1 MSLDFVP
8 PQDIDAERAVL
19 GSMMSSPRAV
29 DDCRDAVT
37 PADFYRPAHESIC
50 AVAYALSARRV
61 RVDAISVGEELT
73 ARGELTQIGGKA
85 YLHELVGSVVAASSA
100 GHYAEIVADK
110 ATRRRLIEA
119 TSRILGLASLEE
131 GRTDD
136 LLSLAEEEIGQ
147 VAQRRNGIT
156 LKPLAETIERTV
168 EILSSPKPN
177 FSRTG
182 WPDLDTHIHGWAPGR
197 LHTIAARPGGGKSLM
212 GLQAAI
218 HMAKQGKAVTY
229 AVMEMDTDELNTRI
243 IAQTANVGMTSLTDR
258 DISPVAWDGISRIM
272 PMLVDLPIYTD
283 DAPRQ
288 TLDHIR
294 AHARAVSRRT
304 ELGMVVV
311 DYIQQVSTP
320 DHLLKSP
327 RHEQVAHTTRGLKN
341 MARELRVPVLAACQA
356 TRPRNGENKAPTLA
370 DLRESGSIEA
380 DSDVVLSLHRDSTE
394 SEEVECHVLKARQ
407 GRTGRFNLQ
416 WQAHF
421 ARLMSHADPY
431 GRNSA

>member
-1 MSLDFVP
+1 MSPDLTP
-8 PQDIDAERAVL
+8 PQDIDAECAVL
-19 GSMMSSPRAV
+19 GSMMLSKRAV
-29 DDCRDAVT
+29 EDCRDLVA
-37 PADFYRPAHESIC
+37 PSDFYRPAHEAIC
-50 AVAYALSARRV
+50 AVAYALAGRREP
-61 RVDAISVGEELT
+61 VDAITVAAELG
-73 ARGELTQIGGKA
+73 ARGELAHIGGA
-85 YLHELVGSVVAASSA
+85 SYLHNLVGSVVAASS
-100 GHYAEIVADK
+100 AEIVADK

-119 TSRILGLASLEE
+119 TSRILGLATLEE
-131 GRTDD
+131 GRTDE

-156 LKPLAETIERTV
+156 LKPLAETIDRTV
-168 EILSSPKPN
+168 EALSSPKPN

-182 WPDLDTHIHGWAPGR
+182 WADLDYHIHGWAPGR

-218 HMAKQGKAVTY
+218 HMARQGKAVTY

-258 DISPVAWDGISRIM
+258 DISPVAWDSISRIM

-283 DAPRQ
+283 DKPSQ

-294 AHARAVSRRT
+294 AHARAVARRAD
-304 ELGMVVV
+304 LGMIVV
-311 DYIQQVSTP
+311 DYIQQVASP
-320 DHLLKSP
+320 EHLAKQP

-341 MARELRVPVLAACQA
+341 LARELRVPVLAACQA
-356 TRPRNGENKAPTLA
+356 TRPRNGENKPPTLA

-380 DSDVVLSLHRDSTE
+380 DSDVVLSLHRNGPDD
-394 SEEVECHVLKARQ
+394 EEVECHVLKARQ
-407 GRTGRFNLQ
+407 GRPGKFHLQ

-421 ARLMSHADPY
+421 ARLMSSTDPY
-431 GRNSA
+431 RRNAS